1 MGKIINSL
9 EKALKYLTIALSY
22 FIIWPIKQ
30 WHVTNLRLIQLLS
43 SCIHLNKA
51 YSGEQGNPGNFIQ
64 FSGDLKIPQ
73 SENTW

>member
-30 WHVTNLRLIQLLS
+30 WHVTNLRLIQL
-43 SCIHLNKA
+43 
-51 YSGEQGNPGNFIQ
+51 
-64 FSGDLKIPQ
+64 
-73 SENTW
+73 